1 MTTATAVSIEDS
13 AATGATSDNDI
24 TATEGSVNTEGAT
37 EQEGQAGAS
46 AEGNSATTA
55 TKAAAEDVFF
65 DPKDLPAELQPQWKR
80 MQASFT
86 KKMQSISQHR
96 GKIDAYDAF
105 ERDPVGTMQQMAGRM
120 GFQLTRAEAAA
131 AAKAAQDGG
140 SSGDWQP
147 QSWQEVID
155 KIGGQI
161 MEKVQQNLAPV
172 FQGVQKVTAHNI
184 EKELDAVDANWRM
197 YEDEMKTS
205 LRDHPSL
212 VNDVSKLYRL
222 SVPEEVLNSRAVQSA
237 LKKLEDKGKAASVHG
252 GSTTQR
258 TQPAIKP
265 ASSFEEAVEQARAK
279 GKKDGW
285 YK

>member
-1 MTTATAVSIEDS
+1 MTTVTAASTEDS
-13 AATGATSDNDI
+13 AATGATSNNDT
-24 TATEGSVNTEGAT
+24 TATEGGVNTEGAT

-46 AEGNSATTA
+46 AEVNSATTA

-86 KKMQSISQHR
+86 KKMQSVSQHR

-105 ERDPVGTMQQMAGRM
+105 ERDPVGTMQQIAGRM

-131 AAKAAQDGG
+131 ATKAAQDGG
-140 SSGDWQP
+140 SSTDWQP
-147 QSWQEVID
+147 QNWQEVID

-197 YEDEMKTS
+197 YEDEMKTA

-258 TQPAIKP
+258 TQPVTKA
-265 ASSFEEAVEQARAK
+265 AGSFEEAVSQARET
-279 GKKDGW
+279 GKKAGW

>member
-1 MTTATAVSIEDS
+1 MTTVIAASTGDS
-13 AATGATSDNDI
+13 AATVATSEP
-24 TATEGSVNTEGAT
+24 ATEVDANTEGAT
-37 EQEGQAGAS
+37 GQEGQAGAS
-46 AEGNSATTA
+46 AEDDSATTA

-105 ERDPVGTMQQMAGRM
+105 ERDPVGTMQQIAGRM

-131 AAKAAQDGG
+131 AAAKAAQAGEA
-140 SSGDWQP
+140 STDWQP
-147 QSWQEVID
+147 QNWQEVID

-161 MEKVQQNLAPV
+161 MEKVQQSLAPV
-172 FQGVQKVTAHNI
+172 FQGVQKATAHNI

-197 YEDEMKTS
+197 YEDEMRTA

-222 SVPEEVLNSRAVQSA
+222 SVPEEVLSSRAVQAA

-258 TQPAIKP
+258 TQSAIKP
-265 ASSFEEAVEQARAK
+265 ANSFEEAVEQAREK
-279 GKKDGW
+279 GKKAGW